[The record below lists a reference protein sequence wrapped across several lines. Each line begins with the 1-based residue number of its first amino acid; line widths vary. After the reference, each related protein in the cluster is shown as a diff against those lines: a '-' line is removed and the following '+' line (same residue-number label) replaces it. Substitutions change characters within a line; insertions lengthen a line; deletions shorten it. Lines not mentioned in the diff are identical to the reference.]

1 MNFSLLLSKLGLSQ
15 KLSQDVMLILIIA
28 LISFVYGMLL
38 GKYKI
43 MTVLINIYV
52 SFALISVIPKDFVLD
67 YNTKLILFFVL
78 VAGLTLVSKRFFDL
92 SISGAGSYFLLK
104 VFLMSFLQVA
114 LVLSIVFSTVS
125 KKVALEYVSLDAYG
139 YLTAGF
145 LPLVWMVLP
154 LAYMFFI
161 YKRFN
166 R

>member
-1 MNFSLLLSKLGLSQ
+1 
-15 KLSQDVMLILIIA
+15 
-28 LISFVYGMLL
+28 
-38 GKYKI
+38 KYKI

-125 KKVALEYVSLDAYG
+125 KKV
-139 YLTAGF
+139 
-145 LPLVWMVLP
+145 
-154 LAYMFFI
+154 
-161 YKRFN
+161 
-166 R
+166 